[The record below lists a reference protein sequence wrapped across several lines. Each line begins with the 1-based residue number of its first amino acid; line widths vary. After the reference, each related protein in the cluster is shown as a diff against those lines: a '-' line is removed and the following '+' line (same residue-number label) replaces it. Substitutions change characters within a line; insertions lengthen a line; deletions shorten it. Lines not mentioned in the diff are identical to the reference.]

1 MLSVRSFITAF
12 MCVYP
17 PLLLGKAEGAENK
30 TNLLLNGIEALGG
43 LDRLDNVHAVTY
55 IGNK

>member
-1 MLSVRSFITAF
+1 MLSVRSLIMAF

-17 PLLLGKAEGAENK
+17 LLFGKAEGAENK